1 MESSRT
7 DKLTHEAVS
16 AVARTLDHY
25 RTAAEHNGYILPGKH
40 SGLSTR

>member
-1 MESSRT
+1 MEAHTT
-7 DKLTHEAVS
+7 DKMSHEAVS

-40 SGLSTR
+40 SGLFTR